1 MTVALRSPPH
11 RTHALTV
18 DVLAPKRSD
27 QFVVEERPSP
37 EPWKAHA
44 NGVEIV
50 KAALRGAQKLRRCG
64 EHKWADIR
72 TVLYLEPESRVQC
85 VRE

>member
-1 MTVALRSPPH
+1 MYAGGGESGTHLGEGEEMTVALRAPPH

-18 DVLAPKRSD
+18 NVLASKRSD

-44 NGVEIV
+44 NGAEIV
-50 KAALRGAQKLRRCG
+50 KAALRGAQKLRKCG
-64 EHKWADIR
+64 EHK
-72 TVLYLEPESRVQC
+72 
-85 VRE
+85 